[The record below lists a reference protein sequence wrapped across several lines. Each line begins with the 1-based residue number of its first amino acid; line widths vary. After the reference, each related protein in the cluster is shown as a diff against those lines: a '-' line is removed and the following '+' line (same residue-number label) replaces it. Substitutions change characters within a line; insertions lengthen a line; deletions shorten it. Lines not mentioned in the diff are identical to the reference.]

1 MKTPAVLVVV
11 SLVLAPL
18 AFPQGEP
25 QGTIKA
31 TTKLRP
37 DGSTATTILN
47 PDTQT
52 AEETHTQAGG
62 KVIKK
67 TVFKLDD
74 RNFATSAFHYDANG
88 KMRYKESYQRDGAD
102 RISEARLYSPDDKP
116 LGRRVFSYD
125 AKGAARIDDFDA
137 EGRLI
142 ARPEPARKGP
152 GRPVPK
158 KR

>member
-1 MKTPAVLVVV
+1 MKTAILALL
-11 SLVLAPL
+11 SLALAPH
-18 AFPQGEP
+18 AFSQGEP

-52 AEETHTQAGG
+52 AEEIHTQAGG
-62 KVIKK
+62 KMLKK

-102 RISEARLYSPDDKP
+102 RISEARLYTPDDKP
-116 LGRRVFSYD
+116 LGHRIFTYD
-125 AKGAARIDDFDA
+125 AKGAARIDDFDTQ
-137 EGRLI
+137 GRLI
-142 ARPEPARKGP
+142 ARPAPVKKGP
-152 GRPVPK
+152 GRPDKK

>member
-1 MKTPAVLVVV
+1 MKTAALLALV
-11 SLVLAPL
+11 SSALAPL
-18 AFPQGEP
+18 AFSQGEP

-52 AEETHTQAGG
+52 AEEIHTQAGG
-62 KVIKK
+62 KMLKK

-74 RNFATSAFHYDANG
+74 RNFATAAFHYDANG
-88 KMRYKESYQRDGAD
+88 KMRYKESYQRDGTD
-102 RISEARLYSPDDKP
+102 RISEARLYSPEDKP
-116 LGRRVFSYD
+116 LGRRVFTYD

-142 ARPEPARKGP
+142 ARPEPARTGP
-152 GRPVPK
+152 GRPVKK